1 MESNYTNSILIKFIE
16 YFPELWIEN
25 LDWARTHKKAYAEG
39 LQLINEFREFA
50 VVQFSKLVLSGDHII
65 HETALLNDLQLKI
78 NGYIEDIIP
87 RSILKVKLRCEYQ
100 SMLKD
105 LIDIV
110 RLVKNHIEQTKKKF
124 HPNNLVLSANFVSY
138 KNRTDRH
145 KMVSFMDLI
154 CDSCEIE
161 YSFSYD
167 ESYINHLLLFRQC
180 LLDEKEEQ
188 NGELQNI
195 ILAVLTKVELLLGKM
210 SVFSDNKKI
219 LYYHD
224 WKLETIELDKPD
236 KYPKDDFRFLF
247 QKYLDPSG
255 LDDGTIIEWQQNSLK
270 DEVAMWQ
277 LAFLMRY
284 YTKCTKSIIQI
295 NKLIDLA
302 CRHHDEY
309 IRDDK
314 HNIVN
319 DCADRSFLNYMYNS
333 RFSFLCQ
340 CDKDYTYE
348 RMKENLQEI
357 ESIQSQTFIKNYHP
371 YQTAVEFTIKVIE
384 TKISQMVLED
394 ITQIVSDLKEYFRKF
409 KLNVL
414 WCKKHQPYLV
424 QLRYNFSCIEIENC
438 DFKTFCPSSFCR
450 PLRFKDLDEK
460 IIAYANKIAFF
471 ENELYNQH
479 KRSLF
484 LETKSKIDKMERK
497 NMEQMGLFI
506 TITTFLVGLLS
517 IFIGNNG
524 SVTIMDKMQYVL
536 ALGCILIIFVCL
548 GYFVVRDKHSKI
560 ENFIF
565 GGIILFL
572 GLSLW
577 NFSKVGLNKDKVT
590 SEMNSQK
597 KTSLSV
603 DTTYREHPVFNN
615 VLK

>member
-1 MESNYTNSILIKFIE
+1 MESNYTKSILNKFSDTFSE
-16 YFPELWIEN
+16 SWIEN
-25 LDWARTHKKAYAEG
+25 LEWSRFAKKAYAEG
-39 LQLINEFREFA
+39 LQTINGFREFT
-50 VVQFSKLVLSGDHII
+50 VVQFSKLLLSGDHLIN
-65 HETALLNDLQLKI
+65 ETNAIGDIQSKL

-87 RSILKVKLRCEYQ
+87 RKVLKIKLQIEYQ

-105 LIDIV
+105 LIDII
-110 RLVKNHIEQTKKKF
+110 RMVKNHIEQTKKKF
-124 HPNNLVLSANFVSY
+124 SPNNLVISANFVSY

-145 KMVSFMDLI
+145 KMVSLMHLI
-154 CDSCEIE
+154 CDSCEVE

-167 ESYINHLLLFRQC
+167 ESYINHLLLIRQY
-180 LLDEKEEQ
+180 LLDEKQKQ
-188 NGELQNI
+188 NGELKNVI
-195 ILAVLTKVELLLGKM
+195 IAVLTKVELLLGKM
-210 SVFSDNKKI
+210 SVFTENKKI

-224 WKLETIELDKPD
+224 WELETIELDRPD
-236 KYPKDDFRFLF
+236 KYLKGDFRFLF

-255 LDDGTIIEWQQNSLK
+255 LDDGTIIEWQQDSLK

-340 CDKDYTYE
+340 CDKDYTYV
-348 RMKENLQEI
+348 RMKEDLQEI

-384 TKISQMVLED
+384 TKISQMVMED

-424 QLRYNFSCIEIENC
+424 QLRYDFSSIEIENC

-460 IIAYANKIAFF
+460 TIAYANKIAFF
-471 ENELYNQH
+471 ENESYNQH
-479 KRSLF
+479 NRSLF
-484 LETKSKIDKMERK
+484 LETKSKIDNMERK

-524 SVTIMDKMQYVL
+524 SVTIKEKMQYVV
-536 ALGCILIIFVCL
+536 ALGCILIIFVSV
-548 GYFVVRDKHSKI
+548 GYYFVRDKHSKT
-560 ENFIF
+560 ENCIL
-565 GGIILFL
+565 GGIIFILV
-572 GLSLW
+572 LSLW
-577 NFSKVGLNKDKVT
+577 NFSNVGSNKINAT
-590 SEMNSQK
+590 SGMNVQRN
-597 KTSLSV
+597 TSLGV

-615 VLK
+615 VPK

>member
-1 MESNYTNSILIKFIE
+1 MESNYTKSILNKFSDTFSE
-16 YFPELWIEN
+16 SWIEN
-25 LDWARTHKKAYAEG
+25 LEWSRFAKKAYAEG
-39 LQLINEFREFA
+39 LQTINGFREFT
-50 VVQFSKLVLSGDHII
+50 VVQFSKLLLSGDHLIN
-65 HETALLNDLQLKI
+65 ETNAIGDIQSKL

-87 RSILKVKLRCEYQ
+87 RKVLKIKLQIEYQ

-105 LIDIV
+105 LIDII
-110 RLVKNHIEQTKKKF
+110 RMVKNHIEQTKKKF
-124 HPNNLVLSANFVSY
+124 SPNNLVISANFVSY

-145 KMVSFMDLI
+145 KMVSLMHLI
-154 CDSCEIE
+154 CDSCEVE

-167 ESYINHLLLFRQC
+167 ESYINHLLLIRQY
-180 LLDEKEEQ
+180 LLDEKQKQ
-188 NGELQNI
+188 NGELKNVI
-195 ILAVLTKVELLLGKM
+195 IAVLTKVELLLGKM
-210 SVFSDNKKI
+210 SVFTENKKI

-224 WKLETIELDKPD
+224 WELETIELDRPD
-236 KYPKDDFRFLF
+236 KYLKGDFRFLF

-255 LDDGTIIEWQQNSLK
+255 LDDGTIIEWQQDSLK

-340 CDKDYTYE
+340 CDKDYTYV
-348 RMKENLQEI
+348 RMKEDLQEI

-384 TKISQMVLED
+384 TKISQMVMED

-424 QLRYNFSCIEIENC
+424 QLRYNFSSIEIENC

-460 IIAYANKIAFF
+460 TIAYANKIAFF
-471 ENELYNQH
+471 ENESYNQH
-479 KRSLF
+479 NRSLF
-484 LETKSKIDKMERK
+484 LETKSKIDNMERK

-524 SVTIMDKMQYVL
+524 SVTIKEKMQYVV
-536 ALGCILIIFVCL
+536 ALGCILIIFVSV
-548 GYFVVRDKHSKI
+548 GYYFVRDKHSKT
-560 ENFIF
+560 ENCIL
-565 GGIILFL
+565 GGIIFILV
-572 GLSLW
+572 LSLW
-577 NFSKVGLNKDKVT
+577 NFSNVGSNKINAT
-590 SEMNSQK
+590 SGMNVQMN
-597 KTSLSV
+597 TSLGV

-615 VLK
+615 VPK

>member
-1 MESNYTNSILIKFIE
+1 MESNYTKSILNKFSDTFSE
-16 YFPELWIEN
+16 SWIEN
-25 LDWARTHKKAYAEG
+25 LEWSRFAKKAYAEG
-39 LQLINEFREFA
+39 LQTINGFREFT
-50 VVQFSKLVLSGDHII
+50 VVQFSKLLLSGDHLIN
-65 HETALLNDLQLKI
+65 ETNAIGDIQSKL

-87 RSILKVKLRCEYQ
+87 RKVLKIKLQIEYQ

-105 LIDIV
+105 LIDII
-110 RLVKNHIEQTKKKF
+110 RMVKNHIEQTKKKF
-124 HPNNLVLSANFVSY
+124 SPNNLVISANFVSY

-145 KMVSFMDLI
+145 KMVSLMHLI
-154 CDSCEIE
+154 CDSCEVE

-167 ESYINHLLLFRQC
+167 ESYINHLLLIRQY
-180 LLDEKEEQ
+180 LLDEKQKQ
-188 NGELQNI
+188 NGELKNVI
-195 ILAVLTKVELLLGKM
+195 IAVLTKVELLLGKM
-210 SVFSDNKKI
+210 SVFTENKKI

-224 WKLETIELDKPD
+224 WELETIELDRPD
-236 KYPKDDFRFLF
+236 KYLKGDFRFLF

-255 LDDGTIIEWQQNSLK
+255 LDDGTIIEWQQDSLK

-340 CDKDYTYE
+340 CDKDYTYV
-348 RMKENLQEI
+348 RMKEDLQEI

-371 YQTAVEFTIKVIE
+371 YQTAVEFSIKVIE
-384 TKISQMVLED
+384 TKISQMVMED

-424 QLRYNFSCIEIENC
+424 QLRYNFSSIEIENC

-460 IIAYANKIAFF
+460 TIAYANKIAFF
-471 ENELYNQH
+471 ENESYNQH
-479 KRSLF
+479 NRSLF
-484 LETKSKIDKMERK
+484 LETKSKIDNMERK

-524 SVTIMDKMQYVL
+524 SVTIKEKMQYVV
-536 ALGCILIIFVCL
+536 ALGCILIIFVSV
-548 GYFVVRDKHSKI
+548 GYYFVRDKHSKT
-560 ENFIF
+560 ENCIF
-565 GGIILFL
+565 GGIIFILV
-572 GLSLW
+572 LSLW
-577 NFSKVGLNKDKVT
+577 NFSNVGSNKINAT
-590 SEMNSQK
+590 SGMNVQRN
-597 KTSLSV
+597 TSLGV

-615 VLK
+615 VPK

>member
-1 MESNYTNSILIKFIE
+1 MEPSYTKSILNKFSDTFSE
-16 YFPELWIEN
+16 SWIEN
-25 LDWARTHKKAYAEG
+25 LEWSKFAKKAYAEG
-39 LQLINEFREFA
+39 LQTINGFREFT
-50 VVQFSKLVLSGDHII
+50 VVQFSKLLLSGDHLIN
-65 HETALLNDLQLKI
+65 ETNAISDFQLKI

-124 HPNNLVLSANFVSY
+124 HPNNLVISANFVSY

-145 KMVSFMDLI
+145 KMVSLMDLI

-302 CRHHDEY
+302 YRHHDEY

-348 RMKENLQEI
+348 RMKEDLQEI

-424 QLRYNFSCIEIENC
+424 QLRYNFSSIEIENC

-460 IIAYANKIAFF
+460 TIAYANKIAFF
-471 ENELYNQH
+471 ENESYNQH

-484 LETKSKIDKMERK
+484 LETKSKIDNMERK

-524 SVTIMDKMQYVL
+524 SVTIKEKMLYVV
-536 ALGCILIIFVCL
+536 ALGCLLIIFVIV
-548 GYFVVRDKHSKI
+548 GYYFVRDKHSKK
-560 ENFIF
+560 ENCILA
-565 GGIILFL
+565 GIILFL
-572 GLSLW
+572 GSSLW
-577 NFSKVGLNKDKVT
+577 NFSNVGSNKVNVT
-590 SEMNSQK
+590 SEKNVQK
-597 KTSLSV
+597 NTSLCV
-603 DTTYREHPVFNN
+603 DSTYREQPVLNN
-615 VLK
+615 VPK

>member
-1 MESNYTNSILIKFIE
+1 MESNYTKSILNKFSDTFSE
-16 YFPELWIEN
+16 SWIEN
-25 LDWARTHKKAYAEG
+25 LEWSRFAKKAYAEG
-39 LQLINEFREFA
+39 LQTINGFREFT
-50 VVQFSKLVLSGDHII
+50 VVQFSKLLLSGDHLIN
-65 HETALLNDLQLKI
+65 ETNAIGDIQSKL

-87 RSILKVKLRCEYQ
+87 RKVLKIKLQIEYQ

-105 LIDIV
+105 LIDII
-110 RLVKNHIEQTKKKF
+110 RMVKNHIEQTKKKF
-124 HPNNLVLSANFVSY
+124 SPNNLVISANFVSY

-145 KMVSFMDLI
+145 KMVSLMHLI
-154 CDSCEIE
+154 CDSCEVE

-167 ESYINHLLLFRQC
+167 ESYINHLLLIRQY
-180 LLDEKEEQ
+180 LLDEKQKQ
-188 NGELQNI
+188 NGELKNVI
-195 ILAVLTKVELLLGKM
+195 IAVLTKVELLLGKM
-210 SVFSDNKKI
+210 SVFTENKKI

-224 WKLETIELDKPD
+224 WELETIELDRPD
-236 KYPKDDFRFLF
+236 KYLKGDFRFLF

-255 LDDGTIIEWQQNSLK
+255 LDDGTIIEWQQDSLK

-340 CDKDYTYE
+340 CDKDYTYV
-348 RMKENLQEI
+348 RMKEDLQEI

-384 TKISQMVLED
+384 TKISQMVMED

-424 QLRYNFSCIEIENC
+424 QLRYNFSSIEIENC

-460 IIAYANKIAFF
+460 TIAYANKIAFF
-471 ENELYNQH
+471 ENESYNQH
-479 KRSLF
+479 NRSLF
-484 LETKSKIDKMERK
+484 LETKSKIDNMERK

-524 SVTIMDKMQYVL
+524 SVTIKEKMQYVV
-536 ALGCILIIFVCL
+536 ALGCILIIFVSV
-548 GYFVVRDKHSKI
+548 GYYFVRDKHSKT
-560 ENFIF
+560 ENCIL
-565 GGIILFL
+565 GGIIFILV
-572 GLSLW
+572 LSLW
-577 NFSKVGLNKDKVT
+577 NFSNVGSNKINAT
-590 SEMNSQK
+590 SGMNVQRN
-597 KTSLSV
+597 TSLGV

-615 VLK
+615 VQK

>member
-1 MESNYTNSILIKFIE
+1 MALQSLFIRGWKQ
-16 YFPELWIEN
+16 LS
-25 LDWARTHKKAYAEG
+25 AY
-39 LQLINEFREFA
+39 
-50 VVQFSKLVLSGDHII
+50 
-65 HETALLNDLQLKI
+65 
-78 NGYIEDIIP
+78 
-87 RSILKVKLRCEYQ
+87 
-100 SMLKD
+100 
-105 LIDIV
+105 
-110 RLVKNHIEQTKKKF
+110 IEQTKKKF
-124 HPNNLVLSANFVSY
+124 SPNNLVISANFVSY

-145 KMVSFMDLI
+145 KMVSLMHLI
-154 CDSCEIE
+154 CDSCEVE

-167 ESYINHLLLFRQC
+167 ESYINHLLLIRLY
-180 LLDEKEEQ
+180 LLDEKQKQ
-188 NGELQNI
+188 NGELKNVI
-195 ILAVLTKVELLLGKM
+195 IAVLTKVELLLGKM
-210 SVFSDNKKI
+210 SVFTENKKI

-224 WKLETIELDKPD
+224 WELETIELDRPD
-236 KYPKDDFRFLF
+236 KYLKGDFRFLF

-255 LDDGTIIEWQQNSLK
+255 LDDGTIIEWQQDSLK

-340 CDKDYTYE
+340 CDKDYTYV
-348 RMKENLQEI
+348 RMKEDVQEI

-384 TKISQMVLED
+384 TKISQMVMED

-424 QLRYNFSCIEIENC
+424 QLRYNFSSIEIENC

-460 IIAYANKIAFF
+460 TIAYANKIAFF
-471 ENELYNQH
+471 ENESYNQH
-479 KRSLF
+479 NRSLF
-484 LETKSKIDKMERK
+484 LETKSKIDNMERK

-524 SVTIMDKMQYVL
+524 SVTIKEKMQYVV
-536 ALGCILIIFVCL
+536 ALGCILIIFVSV
-548 GYFVVRDKHSKI
+548 GYYFVRDKHSKT
-560 ENFIF
+560 ENCIL
-565 GGIILFL
+565 GGIIFILV
-572 GLSLW
+572 LSLW
-577 NFSKVGLNKDKVT
+577 NFSNVGSNKINAT
-590 SEMNSQK
+590 SGMNVQRN
-597 KTSLSV
+597 TSLGV

-615 VLK
+615 VPK

>member
-1 MESNYTNSILIKFIE
+1 MIVA
-16 YFPELWIEN
+16 
-25 LDWARTHKKAYAEG
+25 D
-39 LQLINEFREFA
+39 FR
-50 VVQFSKLVLSGDHII
+50 
-65 HETALLNDLQLKI
+65 
-78 NGYIEDIIP
+78 
-87 RSILKVKLRCEYQ
+87 
-100 SMLKD
+100 
-105 LIDIV
+105 
-110 RLVKNHIEQTKKKF
+110 
-124 HPNNLVLSANFVSY
+124 SY

-145 KMVSFMDLI
+145 RMVSLMDLI

-255 LDDGTIIEWQQNSLK
+255 LDDGTIIEWQHDSLK
-270 DEVAMWQ
+270 DEIAMWQ

-309 IRDDK
+309 IRDNK

-348 RMKENLQEI
+348 RMKEDLQEI

-371 YQTAVEFTIKVIE
+371 YQTAVEFTMKVIE

-394 ITQIVSDLKEYFRKF
+394 ITQIVFDLKEYFRKF

-424 QLRYNFSCIEIENC
+424 QLRYNFSSIEIENC

-460 IIAYANKIAFF
+460 TIAYANKIAFF
-471 ENELYNQH
+471 DNESYNQH

-484 LETKSKIDKMERK
+484 LETKSKIDNMERK

-524 SVTIMDKMQYVL
+524 SVTIKDKMQYVL
-536 ALGCILIIFVCL
+536 ALGCILIIFVCV

-560 ENFIF
+560 GNCVF

-577 NFSKVGLNKDKVT
+577 NFSNVGSNKDNATTSGMKV
-590 SEMNSQK
+590 QK
-597 KTSLSV
+597 NISLCV
-603 DTTYREHPVFNN
+603 DTTYREHTVFNN
-615 VLK
+615 VPK

>member
-1 MESNYTNSILIKFIE
+1 MESNYTKSILNKFSDTFSE
-16 YFPELWIEN
+16 SWIEN
-25 LDWARTHKKAYAEG
+25 LEWSRFAKKAYAEG
-39 LQLINEFREFA
+39 LQTINGFREFT
-50 VVQFSKLVLSGDHII
+50 VVQFSKLLLSGDHLIN
-65 HETALLNDLQLKI
+65 ETNAIGDIQSKL

-87 RSILKVKLRCEYQ
+87 RKVLKIKLQIEYQ

-105 LIDIV
+105 LIDII
-110 RLVKNHIEQTKKKF
+110 RMVKNHIEQTKKKF
-124 HPNNLVLSANFVSY
+124 SPNNLVISANFVSY

-145 KMVSFMDLI
+145 KMVSLMHLI
-154 CDSCEIE
+154 CDSCEVE

-167 ESYINHLLLFRQC
+167 ESYINHLLLIRQY
-180 LLDEKEEQ
+180 LLDEKQKQ
-188 NGELQNI
+188 NGELKNVI
-195 ILAVLTKVELLLGKM
+195 IAVLTKVELLLGKM
-210 SVFSDNKKI
+210 SVFTENKKI

-224 WKLETIELDKPD
+224 WELETIELDRPD
-236 KYPKDDFRFLF
+236 KYLKGDFRFLF

-255 LDDGTIIEWQQNSLK
+255 LDDGTIIEWQQDSLK

-340 CDKDYTYE
+340 CDKDYTYV
-348 RMKENLQEI
+348 RMKEDLQEI

-384 TKISQMVLED
+384 TKISQMVMED

-424 QLRYNFSCIEIENC
+424 QLRYNFSSIEIENC

-460 IIAYANKIAFF
+460 TIAYANKIAFF
-471 ENELYNQH
+471 ENESYNQH
-479 KRSLF
+479 NRSLF
-484 LETKSKIDKMERK
+484 LETKSKIDNMERK

-524 SVTIMDKMQYVL
+524 SVTIKEKMQYVV
-536 ALGCILIIFVCL
+536 ALGCILIIFVSV
-548 GYFVVRDKHSKI
+548 GYYFVRDKHSKT
-560 ENFIF
+560 ENCIL
-565 GGIILFL
+565 GGIIFILV
-572 GLSLW
+572 LSLW
-577 NFSKVGLNKDKVT
+577 NFSNVGSNKINAT
-590 SEMNSQK
+590 SGMNVQRN
-597 KTSLSV
+597 TSLGV

-615 VLK
+615 VPK